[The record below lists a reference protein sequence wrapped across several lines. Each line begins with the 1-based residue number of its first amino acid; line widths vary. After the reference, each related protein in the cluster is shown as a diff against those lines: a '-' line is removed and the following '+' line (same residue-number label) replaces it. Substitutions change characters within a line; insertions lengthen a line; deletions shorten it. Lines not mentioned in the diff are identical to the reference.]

1 MTLLLLNQLQLK
13 NQLLLLKLQ
22 LLLLSLLQL
31 RLNLKHKNSN
41 NIRVTPIGATLFAFA
56 RSTQAPTPRSEG
68 ESLVEAICLQPR
80 ITEPG
85 KPRRGKISITS
96 NQRTAQAS

>member
-41 NIRVTPIGATLFAFA
+41 NIRVTPIGATLFAIKPSQIFN
-56 RSTQAPTPRSEG
+56 RQ
-68 ESLVEAICLQPR
+68 SLR
-80 ITEPG
+80 
-85 KPRRGKISITS
+85 
-96 NQRTAQAS
+96 